1 MRPVQFVLILLL
13 LGLLMLYFSRLRS
26 GLLDRIVVLLFGV
39 LGIAMVVVPDLT
51 SGVAHLVGVG
61 RGVDLFFYLAILGFA
76 FAGLILYSKI
86 RDLELQITKLVRIA
100 AMDRASEPTPGSGRG
115 PTDGGRS

>member
-13 LGLLMLYFSRLRS
+13 LGVLMLYFSRLRS
-26 GLLDRIVVLLFGV
+26 GLLDRIVVLLFGL
-39 LGIAMVVVPDLT
+39 LGIAMVVAPDWT
-51 SGVAHLVGVG
+51 SSLAHLVGVG

-86 RDLELQITKLVRIA
+86 RDMELQITRLVRMVAMERANEPA
-100 AMDRASEPTPGSGRG
+100 AGTNPSPADQERP
-115 PTDGGRS
+115 